1 MITFLVPLLPIKN
14 TLADLKHDV
23 YVERVRERGESKVF
37 FFFFFSGYN
46 VKKNW
51 PWGMPPYLDG
61 SIISFLFAPHP

>member
-14 TLADLKHDV
+14 TLADLKHAV

-37 FFFFFSGYN
+37 FFFSGYN

-51 PWGMPPYLDG
+51 LGACLLILMAPSSPFYLP
-61 SIISFLFAPHP
+61 PHP